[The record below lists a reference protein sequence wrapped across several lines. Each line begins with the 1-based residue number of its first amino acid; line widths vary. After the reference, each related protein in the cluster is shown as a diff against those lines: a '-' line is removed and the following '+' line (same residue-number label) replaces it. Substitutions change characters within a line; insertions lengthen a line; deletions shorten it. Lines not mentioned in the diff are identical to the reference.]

1 MSYQESHMHP
11 GQESP
16 APNGIGQPSPF
27 ILIEDIENYLMKMA
41 EVDSVKKA
49 EDYYNMLRELFI
61 TNKSWRDY
69 ELGIYNKLQNKKLE
83 AKLERQRMDALRI
96 QPAKQNIVYNMP
108 GGTANLDC
116 DQCNSSNNTYL
127 PGADTNTKAL

>member
-1 MSYQESHMHP
+1 MSYQESHIHP

-27 ILIEDIENYLMKMA
+27 ILIEDIESYLMKMA
-41 EVDSVKKA
+41 DVDSVKKA
-49 EDYYNMLRELFI
+49 EDYYNILRELFI

-69 ELGIYNKLQNKKLE
+69 ELEIYNKLQNKKLE
-83 AKLERQRMDALRI
+83 SKLEQQRTDALRI

-108 GGTANLDC
+108 GSTANLDC
-116 DQCNSSNNTYL
+116 NQSHSSNNTYL
-127 PGADTNTKAL
+127 PGADTKTETP